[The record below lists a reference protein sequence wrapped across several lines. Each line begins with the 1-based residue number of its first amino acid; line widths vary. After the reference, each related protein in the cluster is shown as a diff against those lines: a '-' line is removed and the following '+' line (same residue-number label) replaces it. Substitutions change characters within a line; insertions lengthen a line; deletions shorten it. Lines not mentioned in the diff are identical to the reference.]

1 MSLHRDTNR
10 LEGEN
15 SLKSHYKLATSGKY
29 GLDKRIQ
36 TSINKQGMSVG
47 TFSCTISTY
56 QIKDGNNLKVIN

>member
-1 MSLHRDTNR
+1 MSLNRDTNI

-15 SLKSHYKLATSGKY
+15 SLRSPYKLATSGKY

-36 TSINKQGMSVG
+36 TSINKHRISVG

-56 QIKDGNNLKVIN
+56 QIKNGNNKNGIN